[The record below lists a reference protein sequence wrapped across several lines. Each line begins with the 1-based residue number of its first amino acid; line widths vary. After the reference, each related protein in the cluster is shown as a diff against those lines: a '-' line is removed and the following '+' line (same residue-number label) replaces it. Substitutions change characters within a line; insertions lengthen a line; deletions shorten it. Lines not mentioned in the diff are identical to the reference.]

1 MKHYNEGVRCK
12 FTCVYLRYL
21 RNRGIKCYKRRNL
34 IRGFENLRL
43 GFVLHFLANAVV
55 TFCLLDRVQ
64 DSSLLWQADDRLI
77 Y

>member
-12 FTCVYLRYL
+12 FACKYSIRYL
-21 RNRGIKCYKRRNL
+21 RDRSIKCYKLRNL
-34 IRGFENLRL
+34 TWGFEILRL
-43 GFVLHFLANAVV
+43 GFVLHFSANAAV

-64 DSSLLWQADDRLI
+64 DSSLLQADNRLI